1 VLTAARVWVPLS
13 PNTSLIKSDA
23 PLITFGCSI
32 KSSVELTKPVN
43 LIHDLIFDKSSEHAF
58 LA

>member
-13 PNTSLIKSDA
+13 PKTSLIKSEA
-23 PLITFGCSI
+23 PLITLGCSI
-32 KSSVELTKPVN
+32 KSLVEFTKPVN
-43 LIHDLIFDKSSEHAF
+43 LMHDLIFDKSSEHAF